1 MGRTVT
7 RYPTLS
13 RLPHMYAE
21 RILLQH
27 PVILYSVGVLM
38 QRRIS
43 TDFYVILC
51 EIARSSCLKQ
61 YSSVSSWATLRTGGA
76 GFKREREA
84 SRSFVRFCPS
94 LTSCTSPFAILLVVS
109 LYQNFILFSR
119 SIALLGIARRTS
131 VAGAVDEVQT
141 KLQKQIPDE
150 VPPTGDGFLTSLRV
164 N

>member
-109 LYQNFILFSR
+109 LYQDFILFSVALR
-119 SIALLGIARRTS
+119 CLALLAGHRLSEQLMKCRRNCRNR
-131 VAGAVDEVQT
+131 
-141 KLQKQIPDE
+141 
-150 VPPTGDGFLTSLRV
+150 SLMRCRRLV
-164 N
+164 MAF